1 MKSRT
6 KARGVALQVL
16 YEYDLTGHPIGVI
29 LQHRLAD
36 NPLDPKLHDFIREIA
51 LGVLSVL
58 ERLDEVIS
66 NYAPD
71 WPLDQVASIDRN
83 IIRIALWEF
92 AVGKSTPVKVAINE
106 AVELA
111 KIFGSDSTPRFIN
124 GVLGSLVTNL
134 NDFQGIFNLSLVYFR
149 ITHGFNSDNIQSCI
163 ILTHAEKS
171 APKHHTTTAQILV
184 TVRQFTFGLLPKV
197 LQFVE

>member
-6 KARGVALQVL
+6 KARGIALQVL

-29 LQHRLAD
+29 LHHRLQE
-36 NPLDPKLHDFIREIA
+36 NPIEPKLHDFIRDIVQ
-51 LGVLSVL
+51 GVFPIIGK
-58 ERLDEVIS
+58 LDKAIS
-66 NYAPD
+66 TYATD

-92 AVGKSTPVKVAINE
+92 AVGKCTPVKVAINE

-111 KIFGSDSTPRFIN
+111 KIYGSDSTPRFIN

-134 NDFQGIFNLSLVYFR
+134 NNYEGSLNSQG
-149 ITHGFNSDNIQSCI
+149 
-163 ILTHAEKS
+163 
-171 APKHHTTTAQILV
+171 
-184 TVRQFTFGLLPKV
+184 
-197 LQFVE
+197 